1 MAWADEVMRV
11 TTDLSAWVMAGV
23 LLLGAPGVTDAPFR
37 ITYTV
42 KARAATATVLE
53 GRVFNDGD
61 RTVLDVWV
69 TAEGLSASG
78 KVLTTGIAFVSPR
91 IARSDGAGFI
101 AKVPF
106 VEGVESFRVA
116 VTSYR
121 SGQEVQSP

>member
-11 TTDLSAWVMAGV
+11 RTDLGAWVLAAV
-23 LLLGAPGVTDAPFR
+23 LLLGARGATDAHFR

-42 KARAATATVLE
+42 KAREATATVLE

-61 RTVLDVWV
+61 GTVLDVWV

-78 KVLTTGIAFVSPR
+78 KVLTTGIAFVSPM
-91 IARSDGAGFI
+91 IARGGGAGFV
-101 AKVPF
+101 AKVPL
-106 VEGVESFRVA
+106 VEGVESFRLA